1 MNHLTKDEILQ
12 HLEDL
17 IFLANL
23 HERTLEVKLLS
34 QISETIEAS
43 EIASLQELEF
53 LTDYQDYSSK
63 LINSQK

>member
-1 MNHLTKDEILQ
+1 MNYLTKEEILD
-12 HLEDL
+12 HLNDL
-17 IFLANL
+17 IYLASL
-23 HERTLEVKLLS
+23 HERTFEIKLLT

-53 LTDYQDYSSK
+53 LTDLSDYSSK

>member
-34 QISETIEAS
+34 QIFETIEAS
-43 EIASLQELEF
+43 EIASLHELEF
-53 LTDYQDYSSK
+53 LTDCQNYSNK
-63 LINSQK
+63 LINAQR